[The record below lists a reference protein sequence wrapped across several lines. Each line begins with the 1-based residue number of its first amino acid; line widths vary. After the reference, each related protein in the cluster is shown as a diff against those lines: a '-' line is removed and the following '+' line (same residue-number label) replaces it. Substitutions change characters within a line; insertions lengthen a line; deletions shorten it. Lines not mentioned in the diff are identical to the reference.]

1 MSRIVIHLESLA
13 LMVWRESISVL
24 EQGQC
29 ASPPNNEVMAGRA
42 VGGPKSFCGG
52 GEFFVRP
59 DFSRTD

>member
-1 MSRIVIHLESLA
+1 
-13 LMVWRESISVL
+13 MVWRESISVL